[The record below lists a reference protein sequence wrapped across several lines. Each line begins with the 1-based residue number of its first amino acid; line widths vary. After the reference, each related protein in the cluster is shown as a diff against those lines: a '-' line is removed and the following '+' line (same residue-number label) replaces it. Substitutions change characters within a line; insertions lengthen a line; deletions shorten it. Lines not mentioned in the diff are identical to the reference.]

1 MATRTH
7 QHPLI
12 VTAAV
17 ACALLLGLAGCAPTD
32 LSEDTGPLLEGGS
45 YTGPPVT
52 IEYWNGFTGGD
63 GPYMRAMVDE
73 FNAEHD
79 NIKVESNTLGWS
91 DFYQRIV
98 AAVHA
103 GQGPDVAVMQL
114 DNLATQAARSVI
126 VPMED
131 AIKQMGFTPE
141 DFPSTLV
148 EATTFNGHAWGV
160 PLDSHTIASY
170 ANTDQL
176 AAAGVK
182 AQASTGGAFE
192 SELAAVQKS
201 GVAEPFWMPN
211 KWPAHLMFLSL
222 LWQSGGEPYSAD
234 GLKATYNSPAG
245 VAALTWMVDQ
255 VKNGVSPTNVAID
268 SQYLA
273 FKNAETTVTWD
284 GIWQINDLKTTAPK
298 LKWSIAPVPTVFE
311 APASWANSHQF
322 VMLAQR
328 SPDPNEQQASKAFIK
343 WMVEHSNEWAAS
355 GMIPAYN
362 SARNSA
368 EFESMPQSAL
378 AAQIN
383 NFHYLPSIPGI
394 GDVNAQTLELAV
406 SEAVLGRQT
415 PQEALDQEAARADDI
430 LASNA
435 EKFGATTEQR

>member
-1 MATRTH
+1 MAIRTH
-7 QHPLI
+7 RHPLI
-12 VTAAV
+12 ATAAG
-17 ACALLLGLAGCAPTD
+17 ACALLLGLAGCASTD
-32 LSEDTGPLLEGGS
+32 LSEDTGPPLAADG

-52 IEYWNGFTGGD
+52 IQYWNGFTGGD
-63 GPYMRAMVDE
+63 GPYMRAMVDD
-73 FNAEHD
+73 FNAAHE
-79 NIKVESNTLGWS
+79 NITVESNTLGWT

-114 DNLATQAARSVI
+114 DSLATQAARSVI
-126 VPMED
+126 VPVED
-131 AIKQMGFTPE
+131 AIEQMGFSSA
-141 DFPSTLV
+141 DFPQTLV
-148 EATTFNGHAWGV
+148 KATTFNEHAWGV

-176 AAAGVK
+176 AAAGVT
-182 AQASTGGAFE
+182 AQAATGSAFE
-192 SELAAVQKS
+192 SDLAAVQDS
-201 GVAEPFWMPN
+201 GITEPFWMPN

-222 LWQSGGEPYSAD
+222 LWQGGGEPYSAD

-245 VAALTWMVDQ
+245 VEALTWMVDQ
-255 VKNGVSPTNVAID
+255 VRDGASPTNVAID

-273 FKNAETTVTWD
+273 FKNADSTVTWD
-284 GIWQINDLKTTAPK
+284 GIWQINDLKATAPN
-298 LKWSIAPVPTVFE
+298 LKWSLAPIPKVFN

-328 SPDPNEQQASKAFIK
+328 SPDPDRQQASKTFIK
-343 WMVEHSNEWAAS
+343 WMVENSSQWAAA

-362 SARNSA
+362 PARNSA
-368 EFESMPQSAL
+368 EFKNMPQSAL
-378 AAQIN
+378 TDQIE

-415 PQEALDQEAARADDI
+415 PQQALDQQAARADDI

-435 EKFGATTEQR
+435 EKFGATNQG

>member
-7 QHPLI
+7 RHPLNAT
-12 VTAAV
+12 VAV
-17 ACALLLGLAGCAPTD
+17 ACALLLGLTGCASTE
-32 LSEDTGPLLEGGS
+32 LSKGTGPPLGADG
-45 YTGPPVT
+45 YTGPSVT
-52 IEYWNGFTGGD
+52 LQYWNGFTGGD

-73 FNAEHD
+73 FNAAHK

-131 AIKQMGFTPE
+131 AIQQMGFTPE
-141 DFPSTLV
+141 DFPETLV
-148 EATTFNGHAWGV
+148 KATTFNGHAWGV
-160 PLDSHTIASY
+160 PLDSHTIGSY
-170 ANTDQL
+170 ANTAQL
-176 AAAGVK
+176 AAGGVE
-182 AQASTGGAFE
+182 AQATTGPAFE
-192 SELAAVQKS
+192 SDLAAVQKG
-201 GVAEPFWMPN
+201 GVAQPFWMPN

-222 LWQSGGEPYSAD
+222 LWQGGGEPYSAD

-255 VKNGVSPTNVAID
+255 VKGGMSPTNVAID

-273 FKNAETTVTWD
+273 FKNAETAVTWD

-298 LKWSIAPVPTVFE
+298 LKWSLAPIPKVF
-311 APASWANSHQF
+311 AKPASWANSHQF

-328 SPDPNEQQASKAFIK
+328 KPDPNKQQAGKTFIK
-343 WMVEHSNEWAAS
+343 WMVEHSSEWAGA
-355 GMIPAYN
+355 GMIPAYAP
-362 SARNSA
+362 ARNSP
-368 EFESMPQSAL
+368 EFKSMPQSAL
-378 AAQIN
+378 AGQID
-383 NFHYLPSIPGI
+383 NFHYMPSIPGI

-406 SEAVLGRQT
+406 SEAILGRQS
-415 PQEALDQEAARADDI
+415 PEQALDQQAARADDI
-430 LASNA
+430 LAGNA
-435 EKFGATTEQR
+435 EKFGTTDQG

>member
-1 MATRTH
+1 MATGTSR
-7 QHPLI
+7 HPLI
-12 VTAAV
+12 GTAAA
-17 ACALLLGLAGCAPTD
+17 ACALLLGLAGCASTELSQDAGPPLKTD
-32 LSEDTGPLLEGGS
+32 G
-45 YTGPPVT
+45 YTGPAVT
-52 IEYWNGFTGGD
+52 IQYWNGFTGGD

-73 FNAEHD
+73 FNAAHE

-114 DNLATQAARSVI
+114 DNLATQQARSVI

-131 AIKQMGFTPE
+131 AIGQMGFTPQ
-141 DFPSTLV
+141 DFPQTLV

-182 AQASTGGAFE
+182 AQAPTGPVFE
-192 SELAAVQKS
+192 SDLADVQKS
-201 GVAEPFWMPN
+201 GVTEPFWMPN

-222 LWQSGGEPYSAD
+222 LWQGGGEPYSAD
-234 GLKATYNSPAG
+234 GSRATYNSPAG

-255 VKNGVSPTNVAID
+255 VKKGVSPTNVAID

-273 FKNAETTVTWD
+273 FKNAESAVTWD
-284 GIWQINDLKTTAPK
+284 GIWQINDLKTTSPN
-298 LKWSIAPVPTVFE
+298 LKWSLAPIPTVFK

-328 SPDPNEQQASKAFIK
+328 DPDPDRQQASKTFIK
-343 WMVEHSNEWAAS
+343 WMVEHSNEWAAA

-362 SARNSA
+362 RARNSA

-383 NFHYLPSIPGI
+383 NFHYMPSIPGI
-394 GDVNAQTLELAV
+394 GDVNVQTLELAV
-406 SEAVLGRQT
+406 SEAVLGRLT
-415 PQEALDQEAARADDI
+415 PQQALDQQAARADDI
-430 LASNA
+430 LASNV
-435 EKFGATTEQR
+435 EKFGTTNQG

>member
-1 MATRTH
+1 MATRIH
-7 QHPLI
+7 RHLLAM
-12 VTAAV
+12 AAV
-17 ACALLLGLAGCAPTD
+17 ACALLLGLAGCASAD
-32 LSEDTGPLLEGGS
+32 LSKGTGPPLAADG

-52 IEYWNGFTGGD
+52 IQYWNGFTGGD

-73 FNAEHD
+73 FNAAHD

-131 AIKQMGFTPE
+131 AIKQMGFTPA
-141 DFPSTLV
+141 DFPQTLV
-148 EATTFNGHAWGV
+148 QATTFNGHAWGV

-182 AQASTGGAFE
+182 AQASTGSAFE
-192 SELAAVQKS
+192 SELAAIQKS
-201 GVAEPFWMPN
+201 GVVHPFWMPN

-222 LWQSGGEPYSAD
+222 LWQNGGEPYSAD

-255 VKNGVSPTNVAID
+255 VKNGMSPTNVAID

-298 LKWSIAPVPTVFE
+298 LKWSLAPIPTVFKSS
-311 APASWANSHQF
+311 ASWANSHQF

-328 SPDPNEQQASKAFIK
+328 DPDPNKQQASKTFIK
-343 WMVEHSNEWAAS
+343 WMVEHSNEWAAA
-355 GMIPAYN
+355 GMIPAYGP
-362 SARNSA
+362 ARNSA
-368 EFESMPQSAL
+368 EFKSMPQSAL

-415 PQEALDQEAARADDI
+415 PQQALDLQAARADDI
-430 LASNA
+430 LAGNA
-435 EKFGATTEQR
+435 EKFGPTDQG